1 MSRIKTI
8 KLHMRIS
15 SHDLELKCG
24 QITRFLGEGKQVQVI
39 VELRGRERS
48 DPRQAVHLMESVLER
63 VGCEGQIRGGDTRA
77 STVLTLANRIKAS
90 KDEVEVEVEQA

>member
-1 MSRIKTI
+1 
-8 KLHMRIS
+8 
-15 SHDLELKCG
+15 
-24 QITRFLGEGKQVQVI
+24 
-39 VELRGRERS
+39 
-48 DPRQAVHLMESVLER
+48 MESVLER